1 MIYSESIH
9 HHLSLFCFK
18 LILLISLFVLFISI
32 TSVQAEP
39 KLEIRQTLEK
49 TSVITGEEL
58 RGTVYIKN
66 SGDEPLKIR
75 GVSSSCGC
83 TTLRLKQRIVLPEKE
98 VELRF
103 FIDTRGKL
111 GLIEKTIT
119 LHTNAADS
127 PHIETMHFHALPSGM
142 EGADT
147 QAIFEPPCA
156 SCHLDSGVG
165 KSEEALYKA
174 ICAMCHP
181 AVIFNLKNPQAL
193 QTIISKGNAHIG
205 MHGFGE
211 YLNEKQIQSLSLFLS
226 KKQKP

>member
-1 MIYSESIH
+1 MIYSESIL

-39 KLEIRQTLEK
+39 KLEIRHTLEK

-103 FIDTRGKL
+103 VVDTRGKL

-119 LHTNAADS
+119 LHTNDADS

-181 AVIFNLKNPQAL
+181 AGKFNLKNPQAL
-193 QTIISKGNAHIG
+193 YTMIYDGNPHIG
-205 MHGFGE
+205 MPGYGE
-211 YLNEKQIQSLSLFLS
+211 YLTEKQIESLIPFLS
-226 KKQKP
+226 NK

>member
-1 MIYSESIH
+1 MIYSESIL

-32 TSVQAEP
+32 TSIQAEP

-103 FIDTRGKL
+103 FIDTSGKL

-127 PHIETMHFHALPSGM
+127 PHIETMHFHALPSSM
-142 EGADT
+142 KGADT
-147 QAIFEPPCA
+147 QAIFDPPCA

-174 ICAMCHP
+174 ICAMCHT
-181 AVIFNLKNPQAL
+181 AGIFNLKSPQAL
-193 QTIISKGNAHIG
+193 QTMISGGNAHVG
-205 MHGFGE
+205 MPGFGE
-211 YLNEKQIQSLSLFLS
+211 FLNEKQIQSLSIFLS